1 MISSNIML
9 ILWAV
14 FILNVSLDGALYLGT
29 STLINFVLAIPLIIA
44 RMPIKFTHDWE
55 EIYDNIFS

>member
-1 MISSNIML
+1 ML